1 MTKILGKSIATVKQM
16 AEYLLAINS
25 KPLFTRDISVVD
37 FCQLFIDVC
46 AKEGVRGDIAFA
58 QSCKETG
65 NFKFKGDVKYTQNN
79 FSGLG
84 ATGGGEPGCIFSTI
98 EEGILAQAQHLKTY
112 ATKDSLNEKCVD
124 PRRSSWFVKAK
135 GGTSPNVETLGGTWA
150 VPGYDTKKYS
160 SLEEA
165 NKAKDSY
172 GYQIMTIV
180 NNILK
185 INVVEE
191 KEGVNNMSY
200 LIAIDAGHGSNTAG
214 KRTPDG
220 YREHWINVKCANY
233 FDIAMKRCGFRTLK
247 VAWDD
252 TNATDDTDIS
262 LTARQKMIKAAGAD
276 ISVSWHANAHGNGN
290 EYTSGQGIETLI
302 HNYASRVGDSKALA
316 NHIQS
321 YLIKGTSQK
330 NRGVKAAMLSM
341 CNCKAMGTKASVL
354 IEIGFMTN
362 LYEQE
367 LLKNDA
373 FCLECDEEAA
383 QGVCA
388 YFGVVYVPRNTISIK
403 PTTSTTVYTVESGDT
418 LSKIGKKLGVDWKVI
433 AELNGVKAPYRLK
446 VGQKLNIPTDKVD
459 SVVEDTNTKVVVPF
473 KVTQSKKAIQK
484 FLNEYYGDY
493 IKEIL
498 GNTLTV
504 DGAIGNKSK
513 KALAIAFQVELN
525 KLGAKLDI
533 DGSFGSK
540 SATAFSKLVGT
551 LKYGMKENIFITL
564 WQCVIVA
571 YNFNPLGI
579 DGNFGLG
586 CKSATNK
593 LFTKIGVGKDSTVE
607 GADINAVL

>member
-1 MTKILGKSIATVKQM
+1 MTLILGKSIATAEQM
-16 AEYLLAINS
+16 ANYLLRINP
-25 KPLFTRDISVVD
+25 KPLFSRNISALE
-37 FCQLFIDVC
+37 FCQLFIDIC

-84 ATGGGEPGCIFSTI
+84 ATGGGNPGCVFETI
-98 EEGILAQAQHLKTY
+98 EIGILAQAQHLKTY
-112 ATKDSLNEKCVD
+112 ATKNPLNVRCVD
-124 PRRSSWFVKAK
+124 PRRTAWFVNKK

-150 VPGYDTKKYS
+150 VPGYSTKKYK

-165 NKAKDSY
+165 NAAHDSY

-185 INVVEE
+185 VNVSDKKEE
-191 KEGVNNMSY
+191 VNKMSY

-233 FDIAMKRCGFRTLK
+233 FDIAMKRCGFNTFK

-252 TNATDDTDIS
+252 ANATDDTDIS
-262 LTARQKMIKAAGAD
+262 LTSRQKMIKNAKCD
-276 ISVSWHANAHGNGN
+276 ISVSWHANAHGNGK

-302 HNYASRVGDSKALA
+302 HNYSNRVGDSKTLA
-316 NHIQS
+316 NKIQS
-321 YLIKGTSQK
+321 YLIKGTPQK
-330 NRGVKAAMLSM
+330 NRGVKAATLAM
-341 CNCKAMGTKASVL
+341 CNCAAMATKASVL

-373 FCLECDEEAA
+373 FCLECAEEAA

-388 YFGVVYVPRNTISIK
+388 YFGVKYVAPNSTSIN
-403 PTTSTTVYTVESGDT
+403 PSTSTTVKTYTVASGDT
-418 LSKIGKKLGVDWKVI
+418 LSKIGKKLGVDWKTI
-433 AELNGVKAPYRLK
+433 AELNDIKAPYRLK
-446 VGQKLNIPTDKVD
+446 VGQVLKISE
-459 SVVEDTNTKVVVPF
+459 SVTEAAPIIAVPF
-473 KVTQSKKAIQK
+473 KVTQSKKGVQK

-493 IKEIL
+493 IKKIL
-498 GNTLTV
+498 GDTLVV

-513 KALAIAFQVELN
+513 LALGIAFQVELN
-525 KLGAKLDI
+525 KLGANLDI
-533 DGSFGSK
+533 DGKIGSG
-540 SATAFSKLVGT
+540 SAKAFNKLVGS

-564 WQCVIVA
+564 WQCVLVA

-607 GADINAVL
+607 GSDINAVL